1 MGQSK
6 VNVAETWPKKTVF
19 FGPETAFIPEKRAPF
34 GMLGRNLMKMNGS
47 P

>member
-6 VNVAETWPKKTVF
+6 VNVPKAWPKKTVF

-34 GMLGRNLMKMNGS
+34 RIWRNLMKMNG
-47 P
+47 